1 MDPWYSG
8 RLKLEEVT
16 IAEALKMNG
25 YVSGHTGKWHMAID
39 HNAFPQ
45 PEDQGFNF
53 TRHHLGASAAM
64 RPHRL
69 TGFASIEENDPYK
82 LDEKGFPKDQMTLD
96 ALDFMK
102 ANKDKPFFF
111 TMRLGWCIPPSIAG
125 AKHCSKSI
133 VRNLDLITRVIRQVG
148 HCKDRRILITVLWSR
163 CLIMSGKSLPI
174 WKIPRSPASRS
185 FPNQQYLCYLLLLI
199 MEAWNVFQVRLLPT
213 TFPWTEGRLMPKRG
227 RG

>member
-64 RPHRL
+64 RPHPRL

-82 LDEKGFPKDQMTLD
+82 LDEKVFP
-96 ALDFMK
+96 
-102 ANKDKPFFF
+102 
-111 TMRLGWCIPPSIAG
+111 
-125 AKHCSKSI
+125 
-133 VRNLDLITRVIRQVG
+133 
-148 HCKDRRILITVLWSR
+148 RI
-163 CLIMSGKSLPI
+163 K
-174 WKIPRSPASRS
+174 
-185 FPNQQYLCYLLLLI
+185 
-199 MEAWNVFQVRLLPT
+199 
-213 TFPWTEGRLMPKRG
+213 
-227 RG
+227 